1 MDSILF
7 QSTHL
12 KGLPIKNRFVRSATV
27 EGMATSDGRPS
38 PDLKELYI
46 TLARGEVGLIVTA
59 ATLVEASAYKKRAP
73 AEGKSYSLAM
83 DEDRYMKDWKE
94 IVDSVHEKGSRIAMQ
109 IVHPGRQESLEIRGT
124 APIAPSAVP
133 ITHTNI
139 VPREMSVEE
148 VREMVELFANAI
160 RRVKGSGFDAVQLHG
175 GHGYLISNFIS
186 PYANV
191 RNDDYGGSTE
201 NRARFITDIVK
212 RSREMVGPDYPIMI
226 KMNCDDFI
234 HGGLDQDEA
243 VRIAGIIVQAGIDC
257 IEVTGGTASDSPL
270 HIAAM
275 GINKE
280 EKEAYFKSYA
290 KALKKQISV
299 PLILVGG
306 LRTPHV
312 MEKIISE
319 KIADFVSM
327 SRPLIREPGLIK
339 RWKDGDL
346 EKARCI
352 SCNMCGMHVFKRPLR
367 CYVDH
372 PLEEGQNRT
381 ANHGSE

>member
-1 MDSILF
+1 MNSILF
-7 QSTHL
+7 QIADL
-12 KGLPIKNRFVRSATV
+12 KGVKVKNRFVRSATV

-38 PDLKELYI
+38 PDLKELYD
-46 TLARGEVGLIVTA
+46 TLAQGEVGLIVTA
-59 ATLVEASAYKKRAP
+59 ATMVEAAAYKKSIP
-73 AEGKSYSLAM
+73 VEGKVYSLAM
-83 DEDRYMKDWKE
+83 DEDRYIEDWKE
-94 IVDSVHEKGSRIAMQ
+94 IVDSVHEKGSKIAMQ
-109 IVHPGRQESLEIRGT
+109 IVHPGRQESPKIKGA

-133 ITHTNI
+133 VTNTDI
-139 VPREMSVEE
+139 VPREMTKEDIG
-148 VREMVELFANAI
+148 EMVEHFAQSI
-160 RRVKGSGFDAVQLHG
+160 HRVKKAGFDAVQLHG

-191 RNDDYGGSTE
+191 RNDEYGGSPE

-212 RSREMVGPDYPIMI
+212 RSRKMVGPDYPIMI

-234 HGGLDQDEA
+234 HGGLDKNEA
-243 VRIAGIIVQAGIDC
+243 VRIARVIVHAGIDC

-270 HIAAM
+270 NVAVM

-290 KALKKQISV
+290 KALKKNISV

-319 KIADFVSM
+319 GIADFISM
-327 SRPLIREPGLIK
+327 SRPLIREPGLVR

-346 EKARCI
+346 EKAKCI
-352 SCNMCGMHVFKRPLR
+352 SCNMCALHVFKRPIR
-367 CYVDH
+367 CYVDN
-372 PLEEGQNRT
+372 PLENSKMLSAGL
-381 ANHGSE
+381 

>member
-7 QSTHL
+7 QSTNL
-12 KGLPIKNRFVRSATV
+12 KGVKVRNRFVRSATV
-27 EGMATSDGRPS
+27 EGMAASDGSPS
-38 PDLKELYI
+38 PDLKELYV
-46 TLARGEVGLIVTA
+46 TLAKGEVGLIVTA
-59 ATLVEASAYKKRAP
+59 ATLVEASAYKKIIP
-73 AEGKSYSLAM
+73 VEGRSYSLAM
-83 DEDRYMKDWKE
+83 DEDRYIKDWKE
-94 IVDSVHEKGSRIAMQ
+94 IVDGVHEKGSGIAMQ
-109 IVHPGRQESLEIRGT
+109 IVHPGRQESPKIRGA

-133 ITHTNI
+133 ITNTNI
-139 VPREMSVEE
+139 VPRKMTIEE
-148 VREMVELFANAI
+148 IREMVELFAQSI
-160 RRVKGSGFDAVQLHG
+160 RRVKEAGFDAVQLHG

-201 NRARFITDIVK
+201 NRARFITDIVQ
-212 RSREMVGPDYPIMI
+212 RAREMVGPDYPIMI

-234 HGGLDQDEA
+234 SGGLAKDEA
-243 VRIAGIIVQAGIDC
+243 VRVAGVIVQAGIDC

-270 HIAAM
+270 NVAAM

-280 EKEAYFKSYA
+280 EKEAYFRSYA
-290 KALKKQISV
+290 KALKKNISV

-319 KIADFVSM
+319 GVADFISM

-346 EKARCI
+346 EKAKCI
-352 SCNMCGMHVFKRPLR
+352 SCNMCALYVFKRPLR
-367 CYVDH
+367 CYVDY
-372 PLEEGQNRT
+372 PLEE
-381 ANHGSE
+381 A